1 MAYNTDE
8 FGGAKGAYYHDS
20 TIASGVFTPP
30 TGYFINAILPNP
42 SVTLTATPLDTTNCP
57 YISST
62 RAVGGV
68 AVSMLKD
75 IYGQYSTCTVTAG
88 SCVIYVKRISSNVL

>member
-30 TGYFINAILPNP
+30 TGYFIHAILPNP
-42 SVTLTATPLDTTNCP
+42 SVTVKAIPLDTATCP

-68 AVSMLKD
+68 AVAMIKD
-75 IYGQYSTCTVTAG
+75 IYGQYSSCTVTAG
-88 SCVIYVKRISSNVL
+88 NCVIYVKRISSNVL